1 MTTLRTLLERT
12 VGATQQ
18 AVLLA
23 MPHGGQRR
31 ARTNAWVEVQTGEI
45 RRDDRLTAALALREL
60 QRALDELPSY
70 AAAR

>member
-1 MTTLRTLLERT
+1 MTRLRALLERT

-18 AVLLA
+18 AMLMA

-31 ARTNAWVEVQTGEI
+31 SRINAWAEVQTGVA
-45 RRDDRLTAALALREL
+45 RCDDRRSAALAV
-60 QRALDELPSY
+60 QRAIATAEAPSY